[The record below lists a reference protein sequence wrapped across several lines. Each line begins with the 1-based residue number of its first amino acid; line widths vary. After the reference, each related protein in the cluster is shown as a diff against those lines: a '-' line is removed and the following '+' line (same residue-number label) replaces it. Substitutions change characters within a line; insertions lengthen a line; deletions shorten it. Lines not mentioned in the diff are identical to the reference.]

1 MQETWVKF
9 FTEAGIPDSAAATY
23 ALTFVENRIQ
33 TNMLLELNKEYLK
46 DMGITLM
53 GDVIAILRHAKNV
66 HEQEAREKVLSTSPS
81 ITPASSTGDLLQENE
96 EDVISSKKSS
106 PGFRVNSNDHSM
118 HKEGTLS
125 HEKEIKAIQPAT
137 FTVRVPEKKKRAI
150 AQVKC
155 QPTTVHPYQSD
166 DEEMDLVDKDF
177 YVPASAVPTTV
188 PTVTGKPSTRK
199 KAKTI
204 IANKKA
210 SLEHTTL
217 SKKTVFERLGRETSN
232 TPVASAG
239 PDSVTKGVI
248 TITCNSASLNTRNS
262 AEKKS
267 VFSRLGSKTDDV
279 TTPDVAKVSPEGP
292 ALPYAGILKP
302 TTQTATKKKVVKKL
316 ITMRADEPKV
326 PVHLRAESTKSR
338 TAIKKKV
345 PVQVITKRT
354 AAVSNKTNTQGI
366 LGNYVSASKVNI
378 KQRLGTSQ
386 TYELPKKQV
395 ICIEKEEYEDDSE
408 ILDTDSSA
416 DGFSTEGLQSK
427 KVTFGGVTQ
436 KSIPSRLSLS
446 TSVEPVGQ
454 GSITMTTGVFSRL
467 GMSMQ

>member
-1 MQETWVKF
+1 
-9 FTEAGIPDSAAATY
+9 
-23 ALTFVENRIQ
+23 
-33 TNMLLELNKEYLK
+33 
-46 DMGITLM
+46 M

-81 ITPASSTGDLLQENE
+81 ITPASSTGDLFQENE

-106 PGFRVNSNDHSM
+106 LGLRFNSNDNTI
-118 HKEGTLS
+118 HKEGILS

-177 YVPASAVPTTV
+177 YVPALAVPAAVPTI
-188 PTVTGKPSTRK
+188 TGKLSPHK
-199 KAKTI
+199 KAKI
-204 IANKKA
+204 ITSKKKA
-210 SLEHTTL
+210 SPEHTNL
-217 SKKTVFERLGRETSN
+217 SKKTVFERLGGETSN

-248 TITCNSASLNTRNS
+248 TITCNNAPLNTRNS

-267 VFSRLGSKTDDV
+267 VFSRLGSKTDDAI
-279 TTPDVAKVSPEGP
+279 TPDVAKVPHEGP

-302 TTQTATKKKVVKKL
+302 TTQTATKKKVIKKL

-345 PVQVITKRT
+345 PVQVLTKRT
-354 AAVSNKTNTQGI
+354 TAVSNKTNTQGI
-366 LGNYVSASKVNI
+366 LGNYVSASRVNI

-386 TYELPKKQV
+386 SHELPRKQV
-395 ICIEKEEYEDDSE
+395 ICIKKEEYEDDSE
-408 ILDTDSSA
+408 ILDMDSSA
-416 DGFSTEGLQSK
+416 DGFCTEGLQSK

-446 TSVEPVGQ
+446 TSVKPVGQ
-454 GSITMTTGVFSRL
+454 GSITMRTGVFSRL
-467 GMSMQ
+467 GTSIE